1 MTRLR
6 AEDGASARLAW
17 SSWAA
22 ICVVWGTTYLAIKV
36 ALDTIPP
43 FLMGGFRY
51 AIAGS
56 VLALVVV
63 ARGRPLPAR
72 ASWGRLAVLA
82 FFMLFFGN
90 GGVVWGEQF
99 VPSGLTS
106 VVIGTTPFWM
116 VSVDAMFTD
125 GKQLHAREWLGLSL
139 GFGGI
144 VLLVWPDLMHGGG
157 GGRTFAFG
165 ILALQLACAGWAVG
179 SSYTRRHVMPNDVL
193 GAAAMQMLFGGI
205 FMLLGGTA
213 LGEWSHLSFTGRT
226 TIALAYLTVAGSV
239 FAFAAYSY
247 ALQHL
252 DVAIVSLYTYINP
265 VIAVALGTLLLGEPF
280 HMRMLIAAAIILC
293 GVFVVKPIARRKN

>member
-1 MTRLR
+1 MRI
-6 AEDGASARLAW
+6 AW

-293 GVFVVKPIARRKN
+293 GVFVVKPIARRKD